1 MRQASLAATV
11 ALGTLIAG
19 IAATPSPAVAAK
31 IDMMGY
37 VGPIAFIFNS
47 YESFVDSSGHLATML
62 AVGDQNFGAFNVTS
76 IIAQANYG
84 SIMAGQPI
92 WQASLTNGRL
102 AGVFN
107 DIKVSRITMLGLN
120 HFEAGNTGGNFQ
132 LYNIPF
138 LPFPNFSQGTNGYL
152 TGGCTTFNTLC
163 YNTITNVAGHT
174 TPVLTMDLI
183 PGADTTVFTET
194 LLATTNTTT
203 IPLTGSAAG
212 WMDITGG
219 SDAFQFGRA
228 GFTTAI
234 GTPADMSLFDDFC
247 PNVAN
252 CGGQTMRTGNWQQVN
267 FDPVGATVIPEPV
280 SLALL
285 GTGLVGMGFAGRRR
299 RNRKEQ

>member
-1 MRQASLAATV
+1 MMRQASLAATV
-11 ALGTLIAG
+11 ALGALIAG
-19 IAATPSPAVAAK
+19 IAAAPSPAVAAE
-31 IDMMGY
+31 INMMGY

-47 YESFVDSSGHLATML
+47 YESFVDSSGNLATTL
-62 AVGDQNFGAFNVTS
+62 AVGDQNFGTFNVTS

-92 WQASLTNGRL
+92 WQASASNGIL

-107 DIKVSRITMLGLN
+107 DIKVSRLTTISP
-120 HFEAGNTGGNFQ
+120 FEAGNTGGHFQ
-132 LYNIPF
+132 LYN
-138 LPFPNFSQGTNGYL
+138 LPLASFPNFSQGTNGYL
-152 TGGCTTFNTLC
+152 TGGCTNFNTLC
-163 YNTITNVAGHT
+163 YNTITNVALHT

-183 PGADTTVFTET
+183 PGADTTVPTET

-247 PNVAN
+247 PNVKG
-252 CGGQTMRTGNWQQVN
+252 CGGQLNPTGNWQQVN
-267 FDPVGATVIPEPV
+267 FDPVGATAIPEPV

-299 RNRKEQ
+299 RNREER